1 MKARKGFTLVEL
13 LIVMAIIA
21 ALTAILVPIARG
33 AIAKAKATKI
43 ATILNNL
50 VSATQQY
57 IYIKQ
62 STPSPGEGQTVI
74 DVLLSEGFIDKNPG
88 SDYSVTVSN
97 SGGTIT
103 ITAKYDPDTT
113 KTDEINKSI
122 GDEVQSILGQG
133 ITLNGSG
140 PYGYIE
146 YSVTITQFW

>member
-1 MKARKGFTLVEL
+1 MKKRKGFTLVEL

-57 IYIKQ
+57 IYINQQLPPNAPDKN
-62 STPSPGEGQTVI
+62 VI
-74 DVLLSEGFIDKNPG
+74 PDLLNAGFIDKNPG
-88 SDYSVTVSN
+88 DDYSVTVSN

-103 ITAKYDPDTT
+103 ITAKYDPDTV
-113 KTDEINKSI
+113 INESI

-133 ITLNGSG
+133 ITLSSSGDGSNG
-140 PYGYIE
+140 YGYIE